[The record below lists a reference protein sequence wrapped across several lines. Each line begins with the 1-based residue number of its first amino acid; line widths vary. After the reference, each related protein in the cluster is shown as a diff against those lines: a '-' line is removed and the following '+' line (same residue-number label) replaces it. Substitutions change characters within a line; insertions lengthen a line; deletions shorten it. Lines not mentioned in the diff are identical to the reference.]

1 VWGSPEQQ
9 TGEIGAIA
17 VTANLLEIG
26 WGPVVHNRPHDLGT
40 DLFVQAFGPG
50 LFNHGL
56 FVGVQAKGG
65 ASWFEDPDYGE
76 DGALIGWWYYEPN
89 TRHFDDWVRHGLP
102 HLLVLYN
109 PDTRT
114 SYWVHVTAKAIQVTG
129 KGAKILVPVHQTID
143 EAHLDDLLAVAATQK
158 QAIPLEGTA
167 WAAGA
172 GGIAPGHRL
181 RHALLVPRLVAPHR
195 NAGFGAAIG
204 PEEAVALLVQGRVG
218 DFELFAEKHDSVHGL
233 DEAGSSKD
241 WRWRFVAAVGVR
253 VTTGEATA
261 LAATVQDAPTPASR
275 TAACVATACA
285 LMDAERHDEAVALL
299 SEQVQRVGATGRRK
313 DAPIPID
320 QAWMLVQRA
329 RARAEI
335 GEVAAAREG
344 AATARRML
352 VGDPDD
358 LTASAIGAAAVSL
371 LFRTAEWGEQH
382 L

>member
-1 VWGSPEQQ
+1 MWGSPEQQ

-26 WGPVVHNRPHDLGT
+26 WGPVVHNRPAMIWGLTCSSKPSALGCST
-40 DLFVQAFGPG
+40 TGCSSGYRPRAVELVRG
-50 LFNHGL
+50 
-56 FVGVQAKGG
+56 
-65 ASWFEDPDYGE
+65 SRSYGE

-218 DFELFAEKHDSVHGL
+218 DFELFAEKHDSVPWIGRGGVVQGL
-233 DEAGSSKD
+233 
-241 WRWRFVAAVGVR
+241 
-253 VTTGEATA
+253 A
-261 LAATVQDAPTPASR
+261 LAV
-275 TAACVATACA
+275 
-285 LMDAERHDEAVALL
+285 
-299 SEQVQRVGATGRRK
+299 RRRRRGPRNHWRG
-313 DAPIPID
+313 D
-320 QAWMLVQRA
+320 RA
-329 RARAEI
+329 RRHRPGRA
-335 GEVAAAREG
+335 
-344 AATARRML
+344 
-352 VGDPDD
+352 D
-358 LTASAIGAAAVSL
+358 ASQPHGRLRCYGLRAHG
-371 LFRTAEWGEQH
+371 R
-382 L
+382 